1 MTEEQD
7 FRSRLGY
14 WSGRR
19 VWQWVIV
26 EINK

>member
-7 FRSRLGY
+7 FRSGLGY

-19 VWQWVIV
+19 VW
-26 EINK
+26 